1 MSGIS
6 ILLHFV
12 IGFTIF
18 SFGSGKMDYKLVLG
32 LAIFAA
38 IGLYIAGPHPFLFG
52 MMFGDMGHGSVLAAV
67 GIILTMGNDRL

>member
-1 MSGIS
+1 LSGIS

-18 SFGSGKMDYKLVLG
+18 SYGSGRMDSKLVLG
-32 LAIFAA
+32 LAIIAL

-52 MMFGDMGHGSVLAAV
+52 MTLATGWCLLNMGVERFFP
-67 GIILTMGNDRL
+67 T

>member
-18 SFGSGKMDYKLVLG
+18 SYGSGKMDSKLVLG
-32 LAIFAA
+32 LAIIAL
-38 IGLYIAGPHPFLFG
+38 IGLYIAGPNPFLFG
-52 MMFGDMGHGSVLAAV
+52 MTLATGWCLLNMG
-67 GIILTMGNDRL
+67 IERFFPT

>member
-18 SFGSGKMDYKLVLG
+18 SYGSGKIDSKLVFG
-32 LAIFAA
+32 LAIIAV
-38 IGLYIAGPHPFLFG
+38 IGLYIAGPQPFLFG
-52 MMFGDMGHGSVLAAV
+52 MILATGWSLLNMGVERV
-67 GIILTMGNDRL
+67 FPILD

>member
-1 MSGIS
+1 LSGIS

-32 LAIFAA
+32 LVIFAA

-52 MMFGDMGHGSVLAAV
+52 MILATGWCFLNTGV
-67 GIILTMGNDRL
+67 ERIFPIVD